1 MCISKWQALA
11 FSDQNNDKMDVI
23 AHWRGIFYKY
33 GCSGKDYV
41 EAFNFSV
48 QITKNLKIVKE
59 FKETV
64 SYLFLLFFL
73 WTFYLVLIL
82 PTTTSRSRGGEEL
95 QRQTNIQT
103 KRNENKIQKKNENK
117 AKQND
122 VQKNKSIM
130 SIGPSLPK

>member
-95 QRQTNIQT
+95 QRQTNKQT

>member
-1 MCISKWQALA
+1 MCILKWQALA

-64 SYLFLLFFL
+64 RYLFLLFFL
-73 WTFYLVLIL
+73 WPFYLVLIL

-95 QRQTNIQT
+95 QRQTNKQT
-103 KRNENKIQKKNENK
+103 NKQKEMKTKFKRKTKT
-117 AKQND
+117 KQNKMMYKKIK
-122 VQKNKSIM
+122 V
-130 SIGPSLPK
+130 

>member
-1 MCISKWQALA
+1 MCILKCQALA
-11 FSDQNNDKMDVI
+11 FSDQINDKMDVI

-59 FKETV
+59 FKETAR
-64 SYLFLLFFL
+64 YLFLLLFL

-82 PTTTSRSRGGEEL
+82 PTTTSSSRGGEEL
-95 QRQTNIQT
+95 QR
-103 KRNENKIQKKNENK
+103 
-117 AKQND
+117 
-122 VQKNKSIM
+122 
-130 SIGPSLPK
+130 

>member
-1 MCISKWQALA
+1 MCILKWQALA
-11 FSDQNNDKMDVI
+11 FSDQNKDKMDVI

-59 FKETV
+59 IKETV
-64 SYLFLLFFL
+64 RYLFLLFFL
-73 WTFYLVLIL
+73 WPFYLVLIL

-95 QRQTNIQT
+95 QRQTNKQT
-103 KRNENKIQKKNENK
+103 NKKK
-117 AKQND
+117 
-122 VQKNKSIM
+122 
-130 SIGPSLPK
+130 

>member
-1 MCISKWQALA
+1 MCILKWQALA

-64 SYLFLLFFL
+64 RYLFLLFFL
-73 WTFYLVLIL
+73 WPFYLVLIL

-95 QRQTNIQT
+95 QRQTNKQT
-103 KRNENKIQKKNENK
+103 NKQKEMKTKFKRKTKT
-117 AKQND
+117 KQNKMMHKKIK
-122 VQKNKSIM
+122 V
-130 SIGPSLPK
+130 

>member
-1 MCISKWQALA
+1 
-11 FSDQNNDKMDVI
+11 MDVI

-64 SYLFLLFFL
+64 RYLFLLFFL
-73 WTFYLVLIL
+73 WPFYLVLIL

-95 QRQTNIQT
+95 QRQTNKQTNKQT
-103 KRNENKIQKKNENK
+103 KRNENKIQKKNKNK

-130 SIGPSLPK
+130 SIGPLLPK

>member
-1 MCISKWQALA
+1 
-11 FSDQNNDKMDVI
+11 MDVI

-64 SYLFLLFFL
+64 RYLFLLFFL
-73 WTFYLVLIL
+73 WPFYLVLIL

-95 QRQTNIQT
+95 QRQTNKQT
-103 KRNENKIQKKNENK
+103 NKQKEMKTKFKRKTKT
-117 AKQND
+117 KQNKMMHKKIK
-122 VQKNKSIM
+122 V
-130 SIGPSLPK
+130 

>member
-95 QRQTNIQT
+95 QRQTNKQT

-122 VQKNKSIM
+122 VQNNKSIM